1 MTLSLRRAGDR
12 VGVRARLR
20 AGLRARV
27 AVTLVAACTALI
39 ALTPASAAADTGPD
53 QPNPCPH
60 RAGRVVCVDQDHQRM
75 WVQKGSEVI
84 FGPVL
89 VRTGYR
95 GMWTPDGTFH
105 VYARHEWP
113 NSPLLPYSQFFYHRY
128 ALHGS
133 RDNLRK
139 GKSKGCVNMSV
150 ADARRLWR
158 TLKTGDMVY
167 IWGHKPGT

>member
-1 MTLSLRRAGDR
+1 MNRSFHRAGI
-12 VGVRARLR
+12 RAR
-20 AGLRARV
+20 AAA
-27 AVTLVAACTALI
+27 AVVAACTALI
-39 ALTPASAAADTGPD
+39 ALTPAAAVAAVADTEPD

-60 RAGRVVCVDQDHQRM
+60 QVGRVVCVDQNHQRM
-75 WVQKGSEVI
+75 WVQKGSKVI
-84 FGPVL
+84 FGPVFI
-89 VRTGYR
+89 RTGYR

-113 NSPLLPYSQFFYHRY
+113 DSPLLPYSQFFHRLY

-133 RDNLRK
+133 RDDLHK

-150 ADARRLWR
+150 ADARRLWK
-158 TLKTGDMVY
+158 TLKIGDTVY

>member
-1 MTLSLRRAGDR
+1 MNISFRPA
-12 VGVRARLR
+12 
-20 AGLRARV
+20 
-27 AVTLVAACTALI
+27 LVAAGAALI
-39 ALTPASAAADTGPD
+39 ALTPAVASADAKAPQAA
-53 QPNPCPH
+53 NRCPH
-60 RAGRVVCVDQDHQRM
+60 QAGRVVCVDQDHQQM
-75 WVQKGSEVI
+75 WVQQGSKII

-95 GMWTPDGTFH
+95 GMWTPNGMFH
-105 VYARHEWP
+105 VYARHAWP
-113 NSPLLPYSQFFYHRY
+113 NSPLLPYSQFFHRLY

-133 RDNLRK
+133 RDDLHK

-158 TLKTGDMVY
+158 TLRIGDAVY

>member
-1 MTLSLRRAGDR
+1 MSPYLRRAF
-12 VGVRARLR
+12 
-20 AGLRARV
+20 
-27 AVTLVAACTALI
+27 VAACTGLI
-39 ALTPASAAADTGPD
+39 ALTPAVASAHTKADLPGVDPAMSS
-53 QPNPCPH
+53 CPQ

-75 WVQKGSEVI
+75 WVQKGSKVV
-84 FGPVL
+84 FDPVL

-95 GMWTPDGTFH
+95 GMWTPNGTFH

-113 NSPLLPYSQFFYHRY
+113 NSPLLPYSQFFHRLY

-133 RDNLRK
+133 RDDLHR

-158 TLKTGDMVY
+158 TLRIGDTVY

>member
-1 MTLSLRRAGDR
+1 MNPSLRRA
-12 VGVRARLR
+12 V
-20 AGLRARV
+20 V
-27 AVTLVAACTALI
+27 ALGTAVV
-39 ALTPASAAADTGPD
+39 ALTPAVAAADTRWD
-53 QPNPCPH
+53 LSASPCPE

-75 WVQKGSEVI
+75 WVQKGSKVV
-84 FGPVL
+84 FDPVL

-95 GMWTPDGTFH
+95 GMWTPNGTFH

-113 NSPLLPYSQFFYHRY
+113 NSPLLPYSQFFHRLY

-133 RDNLRK
+133 RDDLHR

-158 TLKTGDMVY
+158 TLRIGDTVY

>member
-1 MTLSLRRAGDR
+1 MRHSLRRA
-12 VGVRARLR
+12 V
-20 AGLRARV
+20 
-27 AVTLVAACTALI
+27 VTMCTALI
-39 ALTPASAAADTGPD
+39 ALTPAVAAAGTNPD
-53 QPNPCPH
+53 RSGLSKSPCPH
-60 RAGRVVCVDQDHQRM
+60 LAGRVVCVDQDHQRM
-75 WVQKGSEVI
+75 WVQQGSKII
-84 FGPVL
+84 FDPVL

-113 NSPLLPYSQFFYHRY
+113 NSPLLPYSQFFLRRY

-133 RDNLRK
+133 RDDLHK

-150 ADARRLWR
+150 ADARRLWK
-158 TLKTGDMVY
+158 TLKIGDTVY